1 MRRLLFMLLL
11 ASLLHAGSLPLHSS
25 SYANAIENRTIYTFR
40 AQNLDDSP
48 TSAFRIHISSD
59 FSWFDPANFTYPME
73 PDHMDENSAYWDIP
87 PLLPNE
93 TAEVSFTVDRL
104 VGLPEEIDVWSE
116 DIGNWSFE
124 CAYLESYNSTAGTYF
139 LIRDFLD
146 ATNRSQG
153 ATIYF
158 EDGGLALVWLDVYNA
173 FAVFSVDESGAHP
186 VADRAQIDAIVD
198 AYVFAGSPEE
208 KGNVSALYKA
218 VLNTKSVKYKAEH
231 ECYLLTGMAEHPCV
245 DRDTCLY
252 TCFSVPVCSLVGQS
266 GWDFMDTIMEYN
278 ISATKANMA
287 LGQAE
292 ASSYMLSL
300 NPDYFNAK
308 KAFEDLVELN
318 RAESEVMF
326 HPLIASY
333 GFCEPPNYGLPVQIS
348 ARRQLLDYLGSTCRI
363 GEGERMK
370 DEAGRVAPLLQPR
383 PPQPVRNETG
393 PEPDEI
399 NITQNRTFE
408 ISAPG
413 QDGYSCCFGG
423 ACSLLGFQR
432 LGGLCWEWYALFSPF
447 AAILVYSAWK
457 ASG

>member
-1 MRRLLFMLLL
+1 MRRLLLMLVLF
-11 ASLLHAGSLPLHSS
+11 SLLHAGSLPLHSS
-25 SYANAIENRTIYTFR
+25 SYANAVENRTVYTFR
-40 AQNLDDSP
+40 TQNIEDFP

-59 FSWFDPANFTYPME
+59 FSWFDPASFTYPME
-73 PDHMDENSAYWDIP
+73 PDYMDANSAYWDIP

-93 TAEVSFTVDRL
+93 TAEVSFTVERL

-116 DIGNWSFE
+116 DIGNWSFG
-124 CAYLESYNSTAGTYF
+124 CAYLESYNSTATTHF

-158 EDGGLALVWLDVYNA
+158 EDGGLALVKLDGYNS

-186 VADRAQIDAIVD
+186 VSNRTQIDAIVD
-198 AYVFAGSPEE
+198 AYVLAGSPEE
-208 KGNVSALYKA
+208 RGDVSALHKA
-218 VLNTKSVKYKAEH
+218 ILNTKSVKYKAEH

-245 DRDTCLY
+245 DHDTCLY
-252 TCFSVPVCSLVGQS
+252 ACFSVPVCSLVGQS
-266 GWDFMDTIMEYN
+266 GWDFMDTILDYN
-278 ISATKANMA
+278 ISATGANKA

-300 NPDYFNAK
+300 SPDYFTAK
-308 KAFEDLVELN
+308 KSFEDLVRLN
-318 RAESEVMF
+318 RAEGAVMF

-348 ARRQLLDYLGSTCRI
+348 ARRQLLDYLGSTCLV
-363 GEGERMK
+363 GEGERIK
-370 DEAGRVAPLLQPR
+370 DEAARVAPLLQPR
-383 PPQPVRNETG
+383 PQHAVRNETE
-393 PEPDEI
+393 PEPEEI

-408 ISAPG
+408 IAAPA
-413 QDGYSCCFGG
+413 QDAYSCCYGG
-423 ACSLLGFQR
+423 ACSLLGFER
-432 LGGLCWEWYALFSPF
+432 LGGLCWEWYVLFIPF
-447 AAILVYSAWK
+447 AAILIFAAWK